1 MKKIFFLLIFGS
13 KKLRGLFLTYRYG
26 ITIISLFMAFLFKTY
41 GNNELHAAVKR
52 NLTKQIEYL
61 LQKRYCK
68 LIDFLPNLSYHR
80 GIIFFGLN

>member
-1 MKKIFFLLIFGS
+1 
-13 KKLRGLFLTYRYG
+13 
-26 ITIISLFMAFLFKTY
+26 MAFLFKTY